1 MSKKEAGNGGVF
13 HQGEP
18 EGYLSISQAQAAC
31 ECSQATV
38 WRWVRH
44 KLVKAVR
51 YRNRVYVYQEDLRR
65 LDAVRPYRR
74 QPGKNSYTSLL
85 RTGATKLNG
94 SVSR

>member
-65 LDAVRPYRR
+65 MDAVRPYRR

-94 SVSR
+94 SVSL